1 MFRLLG
7 IYITLVHSWFLRGA
21 GDMCKSSWI
30 NDILQMKV
38 GQVSK
43 MNSTTVQSHCKFLW
57 ILNME
62 FSLSNLLTFCQ
73 QLLVNINSMPY
84 YFPFWVSR
92 PVFRHFWSLLRVL
105 SPKMK
110 VFDTNYAT
118 KQILTQ
124 KLNLDLIFIN
134 NFW

>member
-1 MFRLLG
+1 MPEDKVSAVFRLLG
-7 IYITLVHSWFLRGA
+7 IYNFGSFMISPRSWPA

-62 FSLSNLLTFCQ
+62 FSLSNLFDIFA
-73 QLLVNINSMPY
+73 LL
-84 YFPFWVSR
+84 FPILSVLR
-92 PVFRHFWSLLRVL
+92 PVHIIFW
-105 SPKMK
+105 
-110 VFDTNYAT
+110 
-118 KQILTQ
+118 
-124 KLNLDLIFIN
+124 
-134 NFW
+134 